1 MAPITPQQ
9 LATVRQAHARA
20 RAELERCQAQ
30 RNAAGLRDK
39 VHWQYWQAHFEDAVA
54 IFDRLSGLR
63 WSLDR
68 VYRWQER
75 LDALKFEREQG
86 KGLRQALVELARLYW
101 ASVQKFGWMA

>member
-1 MAPITPQQ
+1 MTPITPQQ

-39 VHWQYWQAHFEDAVA
+39 AHWQYWQACFEVA
-54 IFDRLSGLR
+54 TALFDRLSHLR

-68 VYRWQER
+68 GYRWQER
-75 LDALKFEREQG
+75 LDAFKFERESGQG
-86 KGLRQALVELARLYW
+86 LGQALRGLANLYW
-101 ASVQKFGWMA
+101 AGVQKFGWLA